1 METSFSP
8 FLVQAFSVNCK
19 LIFQQ
24 IPHSGEWKLIF
35 WLAETIQYLK
45 YPFHWNQFFHLLE
58 VYFKWILHYSQWQGI
73 FFLFLL
79 DETVF
84 LIFFQIL
91 IRMEVAFRSS
101 KIAFFKE
108 YFILASGNRCSINY
122 KLCRFIWIFFSWW
135 TQFLKLGANQFFS
148 IFSIPNSGRSFRASG
163 NHYSK

>member
-1 METSFSP
+1 MKTDSLASGNYSISQISLPLE
-8 FLVQAFSVNCK
+8 SVFPS
-19 LIFQQ
+19 LGSIFQTNPSLQ
-24 IPHSGEWKLIF
+24 QV
-35 WLAETIQYLK
+35 AR
-45 YPFHWNQFFHLLE
+45 
-58 VYFKWILHYSQWQGI
+58 I

-135 TQFLKLGANQFFS
+135 TQFLKLGVNQFFS